1 MQSCTLKRLPQ
12 TLEPLYLKVFLE
24 YRYSELQNRTDDYEW
39 VLRAHSHHPGVE
51 KADMKG
57 RKLRITS
64 SGKNEVVFIKE
75 MFILY
80 YY

>member
-1 MQSCTLKRLPQ
+1 MNYKIEQMT
-12 TLEPLYLKVFLE
+12 TNGFLE
-24 YRYSELQNRTDDYEW
+24 LDR
-39 VLRAHSHHPGVE
+39 VAHSHHPGVE

-57 RKLRITS
+57 RKLRVAC
-64 SGKNEVVFIKE
+64 SGKNKVVFIKE